1 MKRLFGSPLSLRLG
15 VTAFGLAM
23 TCEYMTIFPP
33 HLMNTATLLLADF
46 RARGIT
52 LATAESCTGGLIS
65 ALITEIAGSSDVFT
79 HGFITYANAAKTSMI
94 GVPASLITQH
104 GAVSE
109 PVARAMAEGALDA
122 SGASVAVAVTGIA
135 GPGGGS
141 AEKPVGLVHI
151 AVARVDG
158 ETLHERHVFT
168 GDRASVRLQTV
179 EAALALMQK

>member
-1 MKRLFGSPLSLRLG
+1 
-15 VTAFGLAM
+15 
-23 TCEYMTIFPP
+23 MTIFPST
-33 HLMNTATLLLADF
+33 LVSTATMLLADY
-46 RARGIT
+46 RARGLK
-52 LATAESCTGGLIS
+52 LATAESCTGGLIA

-79 HGFITYANAAKTSMI
+79 HGFITYANAAKTSMV
-94 GVPASLITQH
+94 GVPASLIAQH

-122 SGASVAVAVTGIA
+122 SGANIAVAVTGIA

-158 ETLHERHVFT
+158 ETMHQRHVFS

-179 EAALALMQK
+179 EAALKMFLRHKL